1 MFVNRM
7 IVFQNPERLMEVM
20 PYLEKQGYLEGLLG
34 KSAGILSLTL
44 EEIKERERVIELTG
58 ESVIVNGNF
67 NPVFGQTRKL
77 YKEKYGEVIKRVN
90 SDESG
95 YGSHK

>member
-77 YKEKYGEVIKRVN
+77 YKEKYSEVIKRVN

>member
-1 MFVNRM
+1 M
-7 IVFQNPERLMEVM
+7 IVFQNPERLKEVM

-34 KSAGILSLTL
+34 KSAGILSLSL
-44 EEIKERERVIELTG
+44 DEIKEREKVIEHVG
-58 ESVIVNGNF
+58 EEIIVNGNF
-67 NPVFGQTRKL
+67 NPMFGQTRKV
-77 YKEKYGEVIKRVN
+77 YKEKYGEVIKQVN